1 MPLYMALCTDK
12 PGALDIRKANREAH
26 LAYVAETGC
35 VVLAGPLLD
44 EAGEMAGS
52 LIILDLPDI
61 EAAKAWGAADPYA
74 QAGLFESVRLQ
85 EWKRVVG

>member
-12 PGALDIRKANREAH
+12 PGALETRKANRAAH
-26 LAYVAETGC
+26 LDYVAETGC
-35 VVLAGPLLD
+35 VVIAGPLLD
-44 EAGEMAGS
+44 DASEMAGS

-61 EAAKAWGAADPYA
+61 ETARAWSAADPYA

-85 EWKRVVG
+85 KWKRVIG

>member
-1 MPLYMALCTDK
+1 MPLYMLLCTDR
-12 PGALDIRKANREAH
+12 PGAIETRKANRTAH
-26 LAYVAETGC
+26 LDHVARTGC

-52 LIILDLPDI
+52 LIILDRPDI
-61 EAAKAWGAADPYA
+61 ASARAWSEADPYA
-74 QAGLFESVRLQ
+74 TAGLFESVRVQ

>member
-12 PGALDIRKANREAH
+12 PGALETRKANRAAH
-26 LAYVAETGC
+26 LDYAEKTGC
-35 VVLAGPLLD
+35 VVLGGPLLD
-44 EAGEMAGS
+44 DEGEMAGS

-61 EAAKAWGAADPYA
+61 AAARAWSAADPYA
-74 QAGLFESVRLQ
+74 QAGLFESVRVQ

>member
-12 PGALDIRKANREAH
+12 PGALEIRKANRAAH
-26 LAYVAETGC
+26 LGYIAETGC

-52 LIILDLPDI
+52 LIILDRPDI
-61 EAAKAWGAADPYA
+61 AAARAWSATDPYA
-74 QAGLFESVRLQ
+74 KAGLFESVRVQ